1 MTKYLA
7 RFSPTSDLELAL
19 RAARAGA
26 EVVAAKGTVT
36 DQAGHPVSTRTPF
49 VEASNGLTPGRF
61 LETFRDGF
69 S

>member
-1 MTKYLA
+1 MG
-7 RFSPTSDLELAL
+7 
-19 RAARAGA
+19 AGVLMVM
-26 EVVAAKGTVT
+26 ETKGTVT

-49 VEASNGLTPGRF
+49 VEASNGLTPSRF